1 MSRFQKAN
9 FDIKYFTQMKK
20 ILFSVLALSVSV
32 LAVAQSSKTRLNLYG
47 AYAFDDKVDS
57 YYDANDYYNGTI
69 EGGFL
74 WGAGLEYMVKPV
86 YGIELA
92 YQRLNTNAPM
102 TYKRPGTPG
111 VQAANFDMGVNY
123 ITLGG
128 NRYFP
133 TAGRV
138 AEPFFGAMLG
148 VAVYSVDDPKDA
160 VGKGTKTKFAWGLKG
175 GSNIYLTP
183 NIGLKLQAQLMSA
196 TQAVGG
202 GLYFGT
208 GGLGAG
214 LSSFSS
220 IMQFSLGGG
229 LVYRM
234 GATAAKPAAKPAPRP
249 Y

>member
-1 MSRFQKAN
+1 
-9 FDIKYFTQMKK
+9 MKK
-20 ILFSVLALSVSV
+20 LCLVVLSVAATYFAS
-32 LAVAQSSKTRLNLYG
+32 AQSSNIRLNLYG
-47 AYAFDDKVDS
+47 AYAFDDRVDS

-74 WGAGLEYMVKPV
+74 WGAGLEFMPKKNVGV
-86 YGIELA
+86 ELM
-92 YQRLNTNAPM
+92 YQRLSTNAPM
-102 TYKRPGTPG
+102 TYKRPGTVG

-133 TAGRV
+133 TSSKV
-138 AEPFFGAMLG
+138 EPFFGGMLG
-148 VAVYSVDDPKDA
+148 AAVYSVDDPKDN

-175 GSNIYLTP
+175 GTNIFVTP
-183 NIGLKLQAQLMSA
+183 KVGIKLQAQLMSA

-208 GGLGAG
+208 GGAGAG
-214 LSSFSS
+214 LNSYSS

-229 LVYRM
+229 LVFRM
-234 GATAAKPAAKPAPRP
+234 GGAAPAAKPAPARP